1 MGMSRAGARARSPVG
16 CAALPAALL
25 CLAAALLGCAR
36 GLSRDELLQHG
47 ERSGDQ
53 VLPSGDDASFGPL
66 RFAHPLF
73 LYSTPYSELYV
84 GTNGVL
90 SPLPLPSQAQYVD
103 EGFPTNF
110 PAIAPFLADLA
121 TSAESRRGRV
131 LFRHE
136 SVSAASTQAL
146 WRAGEM
152 VRSAFPALVGFS
164 PGEIVVVTWDQVGS
178 YQEPDSH
185 KANTFQAVVAW
196 DHADTYALF
205 LYPED
210 GVRFFGTRPR
220 ASFYANLELPARVGF
235 SGGASDGAAEGRA
248 YSLTSTEQSVKN
260 LYQTGNS
267 GTQGVWVFHIGSASG
282 LGDIEPAK
290 RTEEVWQ
297 LQHQYNLAP
306 LPKWDLQDPANGN
319 DDFYPVY
326 TDETDLDDLDE
337 HPRPAA
343 PTQPAPGAQPP
354 PYPETYPYPYPAPD
368 HRITQS
374 NPDPHGGHREPY
386 GQPER
391 HPERQ
396 RHEQP
401 GEHGRREG
409 DPQQSV
415 DERQYRVQQPYHDP
429 QPQPYHDPQ
438 PQPYHDPQPQP
449 YHDPQPQPYPDQQ
462 PQPYPE
468 SQPQPYH
475 DPQLQP
481 YHDPQPQPYPD
492 QQPQPYHDPQLQP
505 YPESQPQ
512 PYHDPQPH
520 PYPDQQPQPYP
531 ESQPQPYPEYQPQP
545 YPESQPQ
552 PYPESQPQP
561 YPDPQ
566 SYPESQPQPYHDPQ
580 PQPYHDPQSYPES
593 QPQPYPESQPQ
604 PYPESQPQPY
614 PDPQSYPESQPQP
627 YHDPQPQPYH
637 DPQSYPEAGR
647 GDVAQVPRYNHYV
660 PPRQGC
666 DTGRAECSPLAECT
680 EHATGF
686 CCHCRVGHLGNG
698 KDCFQDGH
706 PQRVNGKV
714 RGRVSL
720 RGVESELA
728 EADLHAYVVSADG
741 RVYVAV
747 SRVPPALGWALQL
760 LPSLASPLAW
770 LYSPGPGGQRGFGVA
785 GGRLV
790 QRATVTFSPG
800 GERLH
805 VTQRFSGL
813 DPRGYL
819 AASVELSGSLPHVE
833 PLARVDSDPY
843 TETYHQ
849 THAGSMSVRSQQQ
862 LTVTANGEQTSLV
875 LELTQNL
882 TYDAVAPACAR
893 SGDAAPPAFVMER
906 VFALYNPSESVL
918 RYSITGRRSAQPE
931 RPPAPPRDPCAERT
945 HGCGE
950 NARCLPGAGPAEYRC
965 ECLPGFDG
973 DGRYC
978 YERPPAPPRDPCAER
993 THGCGENAR
1002 CLPGAGPAEY
1012 RCECLPGFD
1021 GDGRY
1026 CYDVDECRANPCG
1039 TSSRC
1044 ENFAG
1049 SYRCG
1054 PPECPHGYQPTPEG
1068 HGCADTDECQV
1079 NRCGPYGQCENLPGS
1094 YRCHCSAGYQPSPDG
1109 YTCIEQA
1116 PPSDPCRDG
1125 RNNCAPS
1132 DRARCL
1138 HVGGEEFTCIC
1149 LPGYWG
1155 NGHRCD
1161 DVDECV
1167 TRVCHNDAAC
1177 HNTPGSFACHCSQG
1191 YDGDG
1196 FNCAP
1201 VATEAPS
1208 RQRTPCEQ
1216 WRDSVLGAASPRG
1229 PRPPIVGRYVP
1240 QCDEHGAFRPVQ
1252 CHGSTGNCWC
1262 VTRDGQE
1269 VAGTRSPPGSE
1280 PPCLPTSAPPVL
1292 DPTTRP
1298 VVHPGPPGTQLLYAQ
1313 GQQIGTVPLHGTSMN
1328 AGDARILVSVHGS
1341 VNVGIDFDC
1350 VEGMVYWTDVVGR
1363 TINRV
1368 GLRGGE
1374 PQSIIAT
1381 DLMSPEGLAIDHLSR
1396 NIFWVDSGTD
1406 RVEVARLDG
1415 SSRRTLVTSD
1425 LVNPRAIVADPVQG
1439 MLYWTDWNRE
1449 GPKIESAHMDGTGR
1463 HVLVG
1468 HDIGLPN
1475 GLTFDPATR
1484 TLCWVDAGTKRLEC
1498 VQSDGTARRVLT
1510 SGMLYPFS
1518 LTRLANYFYY
1528 TDWKR
1533 DGVRALRNDGADEV
1547 DEFLPGL
1554 RTHPYGITIA
1564 QPHCPPGQNHCGVN
1578 NGGCSHLCV
1587 PKSGGR
1593 SCLCPDT
1600 PSATERCSEVRQ

>member
-210 GVRFFGTRPR
+210 GLRFFGTRPR

-462 PQPYPE
+462 PQPYPDGG
-468 SQPQPYH
+468 S
-475 DPQLQP
+475 
-481 YHDPQPQPYPD
+481 
-492 QQPQPYHDPQLQP
+492 
-505 YPESQPQ
+505 S
-512 PYHDPQPH
+512 
-520 PYPDQQPQPYP
+520 
-531 ESQPQPYPEYQPQP
+531 
-545 YPESQPQ
+545 
-552 PYPESQPQP
+552 
-561 YPDPQ
+561 
-566 SYPESQPQPYHDPQ
+566 
-580 PQPYHDPQSYPES
+580 
-593 QPQPYPESQPQ
+593 
-604 PYPESQPQPY
+604 
-614 PDPQSYPESQPQP
+614 
-627 YHDPQPQPYH
+627 
-637 DPQSYPEAGR
+637 GG
-647 GDVAQVPRYNHYV
+647 GDDDISACVCAV

-882 TYDAVAPACAR
+882 TYDAVGPACAR

-918 RYSITGRRSAQPE
+918 RYSITGRRSAQPGE
-931 RPPAPPRDPCAERT
+931 DPCAERT

-978 YERPPAPPRDPCAER
+978 Y
-993 THGCGENAR
+993 
-1002 CLPGAGPAEY
+1002 
-1012 RCECLPGFD
+1012 
-1021 GDGRY
+1021 
-1026 CYDVDECRANPCG
+1026 
-1039 TSSRC
+1039 
-1044 ENFAG
+1044 
-1049 SYRCG
+1049 
-1054 PPECPHGYQPTPEG
+1054 
-1068 HGCADTDECQV
+1068 DTDECQV

-1201 VATEAPS
+1201 VATVPGAVCKHRHSADKCGRAYCRSPDRHMYRPSLIADRTFPNSLLKAIRGNLCLCVARTRLHAEAPS

>member
-1 MGMSRAGARARSPVG
+1 MGMSRAVARARSPAG
-16 CAALPAALL
+16 YAALPAALL

-66 RFAHPLF
+66 RFAQPLF

-103 EGFPTNF
+103 EAFPTNF

-136 SVSAASTQAL
+136 SVSAATTQAL
-146 WRAGEM
+146 WRAGEI
-152 VRSAFPALVGFS
+152 VRSAFPAIVGFS
-164 PGEIVVVTWDQVGS
+164 PSEIVVVTWDQVGS

-210 GVRFFGTRPR
+210 GLRFFGTRPR

-282 LGDIEPAK
+282 LEDIEPAK
-290 RTEEVWQ
+290 SSEEVWQ

-326 TDETDLDDLDE
+326 TDETDLDDLEE

-343 PTQPAPGAQPP
+343 PTQPAPRAQPP
-354 PYPETYPYPYPAPD
+354 PYPETYPYPYPAPG
-368 HRITQS
+368 HRITQRY
-374 NPDPHGGHREPY
+374 PDPYGADERTQQLPDGQQTHDGHRE
-386 GQPER
+386 PER

-396 RHEQP
+396 WHEQP

-415 DERQYRVQQPYHDP
+415 DERQYHVQQS
-429 QPQPYHDPQ
+429 
-438 PQPYHDPQPQP
+438 
-449 YHDPQPQPYPDQQ
+449 YP
-462 PQPYPE
+462 
-468 SQPQPYH
+468 
-475 DPQLQP
+475 DPQL
-481 YHDPQPQPYPD
+481 
-492 QQPQPYHDPQLQP
+492 
-505 YPESQPQ
+505 Q

-531 ESQPQPYPEYQPQP
+531 ESQPQPYPDQQPPP

-561 YPDPQ
+561 YPDQQPPPYHASQPQ
-566 SYPESQPQPYHDPQ
+566 YYPESQPQP
-580 PQPYHDPQSYPES
+580 YPES

-614 PDPQSYPESQPQP
+614 PDPQSYPES
-627 YHDPQPQPYH
+627 
-637 DPQSYPEAGR
+637 GR

-686 CCHCRVGHLGNG
+686 CCHCRSGHLGNG

-714 RGRVSL
+714 RGRVRL
-720 RGVESELA
+720 GGVESELA

-741 RVYVAV
+741 RVYAAV
-747 SRVPPALGWALQL
+747 SRVPPGLGWALQL

-770 LYSPGPGGQRGFGVA
+770 LYSPGQGGQRGFGVA

-819 AASVELSGSLPHVE
+819 AASVELSGSLPYVE
-833 PLARVDSDPY
+833 PLARVDSGPY
-843 TETYHQ
+843 TEMYHQ
-849 THAGSMSVRSQQQ
+849 NHAGSMSARSQQQ

-875 LELTQNL
+875 LDLAQNL

-893 SGDAAPPAFVMER
+893 SGDAPPAFVMER

-918 RYSITGRRSAQPE
+918 RYSITGRRSAHAE

-1068 HGCADTDECQV
+1068 HSCADTDECQV
-1079 NRCGPYGQCENLPGS
+1079 SRCGPYGQCENLPGS

-1109 YTCIEQA
+1109 YTCTEQA

-1125 RNNCAPS
+1125 RNNCAPP

-1167 TRVCHNDAAC
+1167 TRVCHNDATC
-1177 HNTPGSFACHCSQG
+1177 HNTPGSFACRCNQG

-1201 VATEAPS
+1201 VTTEAPS

-1252 CHGSTGNCWC
+1252 CHGGTGNCWC

-1269 VAGTRSPPGSE
+1269 VPGTRSPPGAE

-1313 GQQIGTVPLHGTSMN
+1313 GQQIGTVPLHGTSMH

-1374 PQSIIAT
+1374 PQSIIST
-1381 DLMSPEGLAIDHLSR
+1381 DLMSPEGLAIDHISR

-1415 SSRRTLVTSD
+1415 SSRRTLVASD

-1463 HVLVG
+1463 RVLVG

-1498 VQSDGTARRVLT
+1498 VRSDGTARRVLT

-1578 NGGCSHLCV
+1578 NGSCSHLCI

-1593 SCLCPDT
+1593 TCLCPDT